1 MRASGFSEARI
12 WSLERSPMIHDRPMT
27 GGGCS
32 AAASARDPTKNR
44 TRRTLRMSDH
54 KKGANYKAGL
64 AHNEERLYAQ
74 LAFDALRH
82 RARVVLRAV
91 WPDVQPPQVADGEHL
106 DCILEP
112 AEFAFQPRAKAFC
125 VFARRKGPDLHVNG
139 RGLLCRW

>member
-1 MRASGFSEARI
+1 MRASDFSEARI

-32 AAASARDPTKNR
+32 AAAWARDPTKNR
-44 TRRTLRMSDH
+44 TRRMLRM
-54 KKGANYKAGL
+54 NRTGL

-112 AEFAFQPRAKAFC
+112 AKFVFQPRAKGFC
-125 VFARRKGPDLHVNG
+125 VFARRKGPD
-139 RGLLCRW
+139 